1 MLSKIIKLEDIKD
14 GFVNNDNEGHYQS
27 DMLDIGLFMQYTIDL
42 MKNIIY
48 RQEQLFGKVKKLEQA
63 KKQKYHKYTKAEL
76 AYFNKPIPKAEKND
90 DAIVWFI
97 LSVISLSGVGYWV
110 WTVMAK

>member
-27 DMLDIGLFMQYTIDL
+27 DMLDIALFMQYTIDI

-48 RQEQLFGKVKKLEQA
+48 RQEQLFSKVKKLEQA
-63 KKQKYHKYTKAEL
+63 KTYYPMT
-76 AYFNKPIPKAEKND
+76 EKEVRN
-90 DAIVWFI
+90 IK
-97 LSVISLSGVGYWV
+97 VGG
-110 WTVMAK
+110 TD